1 MKKRLLQLL
10 LCAALC
16 LTLLP
21 VTTSAATDVR
31 WFCGTCGSN
40 TCDHNNSV
48 PYTTI
53 KSSAQLPTE
62 AGNYYLYLDR
72 AITLSSYSWA
82 PKGNVVLY
90 MDDDAVIY
98 GPNGSPTI
106 EILECTFTLTGPAV
120 GAGTITHKSGQLGLG
135 VRVYGDSNSHESTFN
150 MYHGTI
156 TGNTAAYSTHLGIYY
171 HGGGVYNDGTFNMYG
186 GTISNNNLA
195 MDRSA
200 INKKDYIGGGVYN
213 RGVGTFNM
221 YGGTITGNRATIGGG
236 VFNRGTFN
244 MSGGEITQ
252 NEVFSGFSVT
262 GERGGG
268 MYIDKG
274 GRFDMSGGSIR
285 DNKAASG
292 GGVYISDRYITTDL
306 RRPASFTLS
315 GSAIIGSNSA
325 TDGGGIYRCVGT
337 TMNLNGG
344 SIDLNSATN
353 GGGLYLDG
361 SGTFTISTAI
371 IRNDAD
377 YGGGVYVK
385 GDLTLKNA
393 TIGKGKVSDAKG
405 NLALQQGG
413 GVYVSGTLTLD
424 NCTVTGNHA
433 ITHGGGVYVA
443 NKAKFTLKGGTITL
457 NQVGSRNGDATR
469 YGGGVFNGGTM
480 TMENSPTISLN
491 DKYGSSEKL
500 DGTGIY
506 NGGTLTMNSGTI
518 KDHTGHHGGA
528 VYVAGGKTFTMNGG
542 TLEGN
547 KSKGGSGGA
556 VYALGTFN
564 MNGGT
569 INNNSTGNLGGGVY
583 IPEGGKFN
591 MKNATISN
599 CSGAHGGGVFNQGT
613 FNMTNATISGCT
625 ATNGTGHGGGLCTHA
640 PVKLVGATFENNT
653 ADLGGGVFVGEPDVL
668 TMDANTK
675 IINNFAKKGKNS
687 TFARGSGG
695 GIYVFIGASLTLNGG
710 TISGNTATNG
720 GGIGG
725 EGTLII
731 NDGTITNNTATNDG
745 GGLYLY
751 ERAAFT
757 VNGGTISNNTAT
769 HGGGAAFNTS
779 PSGLTINGGTI
790 SGNKANNGGGIYNA
804 SGRIAESFV
813 DALSKES
820 VYNPSKGAVLNLNG
834 GTITGNTANTCGGG
848 VFAIDGGKDTETH
861 VRISGTAS
869 VVGNTVNSKANN
881 IYLDGTDLQIVRSG
895 FYGTA
900 GITKK
905 DAQVDKTKV
914 LTTYIEYFMAPEV
927 VSQYYQRFASDDPSF
942 AIKSSGWLGCAHQT
956 VDEATKKCAACGE
969 TGFVFKVV
977 SGAQKNNATNYFQR
991 LETAMSA
998 LTDGS
1003 TLRLLA
1009 DVPYTMEL
1017 NSPVAYTLD
1026 VNGKDP
1032 DTGLYV
1038 TAGTVTIKNCTA
1050 ATPQVDVVGGKVVIA
1065 DGTFGDVNVTAGTAV
1080 ISGGSFNRLA
1090 INGSGDARL
1099 SGGTFKS
1106 IKNFRGG
1113 SNGTVGALLAENYGY
1128 WNADKEEFRGE
1139 NYQVVEN
1146 TTVKSTLVAL
1156 EIASENP
1163 SVTYGTSCALTATM
1177 MNWEGN
1183 SAFTYRWTLD
1193 GDEVAGN
1200 SSNNYTLPANTNAG
1214 EHIVKCVATCG
1225 DETYT
1230 ATTKVTVTPKALT
1243 ESDYTAPAAN
1253 ELGYDG
1259 SKQELVNGGDISST
1273 ITGGQIL
1280 FLQPN
1285 GTWTT
1290 VIPTGTDA
1298 GTYTIKYYIDGGM
1311 NYQDVGSSE
1320 EPLTVEVNI
1329 APKTV
1334 EVDESSIAIAPKYY
1348 DATKT
1353 ANVVSLGF
1361 KESTNTPARAIA
1373 RAVDDVDFKIVRAE
1387 FQSADIGDNNKV
1399 EIDIELL
1406 GENYNFSNNTKET
1419 TVYKSASIQPIELS
1433 NATALTR
1440 YLNAD
1445 KTYTYDLNE
1454 LIKGLTGRAEFG
1466 TITWD
1471 TNPTF
1476 AYDTNKAPN
1485 AEPSDTYTIAPDGTL
1500 AITIS
1505 GRTSLISGEKIGTLS
1520 LTATAPCFRT
1530 GSEAG
1535 IRLTIDVYLAEK
1547 TVPVRGDHLID
1558 KTPITYGQPLSESR
1572 FAAGSYL
1579 VDPDT
1584 NAQVHG
1590 TFSWINPTRTPNV
1603 GTRWAEWLFTPND
1616 ITTYQTVNGAGAVT
1630 VNKATPTITI
1640 GGQSVAKQSD
1650 NTFAITGNLSK
1661 TYDGTSFAVT
1671 AKHNIYTVE
1680 ADTNIYPDKYVPTDV
1695 SGTWTWKQYDTVV
1708 SAPVNV
1714 QTGETYTVTFTPT
1727 DTTNYEPVTFDVTV
1741 TINKAPLTITNVT
1754 AADRTYEPNNVKV
1767 TLSGGT
1773 LVGVAASDISRV
1785 SFTLGEGTMN
1795 DANAGDDK
1803 TVNTNITLI
1812 GAAKDNYTLTQPT
1825 VTVNIAKKSLT
1836 PDMVAMDA
1844 SYLTYNGS
1852 EQTPT
1857 FTIKDGNTALTSS
1870 DYTVSVDAKI
1880 NAGDYTLTIEGQGNY
1895 KDSVNIPWYID
1906 PKLLTADMVTIT
1918 APTYNGSTQ
1927 SATITV
1933 KDGDTVLS
1941 GDCYTVSGDTSAIN
1955 VGSRTLTITG
1965 RGNYRGRLTPTW
1977 SLKPQKITVTAAV
1990 ADKRYDG
1997 TTNATGSVSLSV
2009 ATLKNG
2015 IDYLYTAA
2023 FVDGDAGTNKAAY
2036 VQVTLLNPNYCF
2048 DNGQSTIRAACTAN
2062 ITGTSGGRY
2071 HGSTNP
2077 SAESA
2082 PTGDAG
2088 IALYAALALSACTG
2102 SALVVRRKKK
2112 S

>member
-21 VTTSAATDVR
+21 VTASAATDVR

-53 KSSAQLPTE
+53 KSSAQLPTKS
-62 AGNYYLYLDR
+62 GHYYLDH
-72 AITLSSYSWA
+72 AVTLSSYSWA

-135 VRVYGDSNSHESTFN
+135 VRVYEDSNSHESTFN

-292 GGVYISDRYITTDL
+292 GGVYISDRYITSDL
-306 RRPASFTLS
+306 DRPASFTLS

-325 TDGGGIYRCVGT
+325 TDGGGIYRCADT

-528 VYVAGGKTFTMNGG
+528 VYVASGKTFNMNGG

-591 MKNATISN
+591 MTNATISN

-640 PVKLVGATFENNT
+640 PVNLIGATFERNT

-695 GIYVFIGASLTLNGG
+695 GIYVFIGASLTLDGG

-757 VNGGTISNNTAT
+757 VNGGTISDNTAT

-905 DAQVDKTKV
+905 DAQIDKTKV

-942 AIKSSGWLGCAHQT
+942 AIKSSGWLGCAHQN
-956 VDEATKKCAACGE
+956 VDDATKTCTDCGE
-969 TGFVFKVV
+969 TDFVFKVV
-977 SGAQKNNATNYFQR
+977 SGAQKNNATNYFRQ

-1003 TLRLLA
+1003 TLTLLA

-1156 EIASENP
+1156 EITPATTGL
-1163 SVTYGTSCALTATM
+1163 TYGYTAGLDLTATLNNVYDTSGASY
-1177 MNWEGN
+1177 NWKLDDADVEG
-1183 SAFTYRWTLD
+1183 S
-1193 GDEVAGN
+1193 GN
-1200 SSNNYTLPANTNAG
+1200 RYT
-1214 EHIVKCVATCG
+1214 
-1225 DETYT
+1225 
-1230 ATTKVTVTPKALT
+1230 
-1243 ESDYTAPAAN
+1243 
-1253 ELGYDG
+1253 
-1259 SKQELVNGGDISST
+1259 
-1273 ITGGQIL
+1273 
-1280 FLQPN
+1280 F
-1285 GTWTT
+1285 
-1290 VIPTGTDA
+1290 PTGKNA
-1298 GTYTIKYYIDGGM
+1298 GTYTVTCTATLDGVSYTGKKVVTVNKAELENLLTAPTAKNDLIYSGTALELVNAVTDTLPTGCNAYYKLGSGEWTNNASAIKATDA
-1311 NYQDVGSSE
+1311 GSYVVQWYVSGDDNHAGIGSATQPKQLE
-1320 EPLTVEVNI
+1320 VEI

-1334 EVDESSIAIAPKYY
+1334 EINSAEVSDKLYDGTTSATVTSVTFVGSNSLAMGDDFAVTEANFTDTAIGTGKSVDVSVKLLNDNYAFTNSNTRARS
-1348 DATKT
+1348 
-1353 ANVVSLGF
+1353 VSL
-1361 KESTNTPARAIA
+1361 TN
-1373 RAVDDVDFKIVRAE
+1373 
-1387 FQSADIGDNNKV
+1387 
-1399 EIDIELL
+1399 
-1406 GENYNFSNNTKET
+1406 ET
-1419 TVYKSASIQPIELS
+1419 TFTATGNIVSATIS
-1433 NATALTR
+1433 NADAPLKR
-1440 YLNAD
+1440 YVKAD
-1445 KTYTYDLNE
+1445 TTYTYQINDL
-1454 LIKGLTGRAEFG
+1454 LDGLTGSSVYS
-1466 TITWD
+1466 TITWSSASLSCTD
-1471 TNPTF
+1471 GLAPT
-1476 AYDTNKAPN
+1476 AGT
-1485 AEPSDTYTIAPDGTL
+1485 SDTCSVTPAGALTVKIANRTTTDTTPY
-1500 AITIS
+1500 I
-1505 GRTSLISGEKIGTLS
+1505 GRLS
-1520 LTATAPCFRT
+1520 LAGNGTHATITRT
-1530 GSEAG
+1530 DSF
-1535 IRLTIDVYLAEK
+1535 LLSIDVYL
-1547 TVPVRGDHLID
+1547 TSSDVLVRSGTLS
-1558 KTPITYGQPLSESR
+1558 KSAITYGDPLSKSE

-1579 VDPDT
+1579 VTPDT
-1584 NAQVHG
+1584 AATHVSG
-1590 TFSWINPTRTPNV
+1590 RFDWVNPNRVPDA
-1603 GTRWAEWLFTPND
+1603 GIRWAEWEFTP
-1616 ITTYQTVNGAGAVT
+1616 TTSETYETVQGAAQVT
-1630 VNKATPTITI
+1630 VNKATPTVYLVGEDTAFTRNSISRTYNGSPITF
-1640 GGQSVAKQSD
+1640 Q
-1650 NTFAITGNLSK
+1650 
-1661 TYDGTSFAVT
+1661 
-1671 AKHNIYTVE
+1671 AKHYIYTVPSD
-1680 ADTNIYPDKYVPTDV
+1680 ASTGSYVLTPV
-1695 SGTWTWKQYDTVV
+1695 SGTWTWKQNDTVV

-1714 QTGETYTVTFTPT
+1714 QTGEAYTVTFTPT